1 MLILGRHLFSFMY
14 VISHWRFLVLF
25 AYMNA
30 ESVCIGVRIC
40 YHSCGPMPIWK
51 LELVRARATGA
62 WTEQVPM
69 NGTHEQ
75 AMCTYSSTHCLQ
87 KVLEIPHKE
96 ESASH
101 PTLILLV
108 KMRCRKFENRFEL
121 LLYESL
127 KRKPG

>member
-51 LELVRARATGA
+51 LELLRARATGA

-75 AMCTYSSTHCLQ
+75 AMRVLHDEQAMCTYSSTHCLQ
-87 KVLEIPHKE
+87 KVLEIPQV
-96 ESASH
+96 
-101 PTLILLV
+101 L
-108 KMRCRKFENRFEL
+108 
-121 LLYESL
+121 
-127 KRKPG
+127 